1 LIEEKPRE
9 EEIIIDLS
17 KIPLKPL
24 GKKDIQMLEM
34 GLIIATLYSPEILE
48 LIRDPV
54 ERATWVDSLAV
65 AAAALAREK
74 AGYTVSQIAE
84 EVGRSE
90 TSIRAHLAG
99 KTKAGKL
106 VRETY
111 EKLKKGELRIVVPFI
126 KFKEQMTVLPEV
138 VKEVEESVKRKY
150 EEEINTLKSRVEVLE
165 KENSELKKRI
175 EDSEK
180 LLAEIR
186 EKLAPL
192 KDLLSKLGL

>member
-1 LIEEKPRE
+1 MSSSE
-9 EEIIIDLS
+9 EEFTIDLTN
-17 KIPLKPL
+17 IPLKPL
-24 GKKDIQMLEM
+24 GKKEIQMLEM

-90 TSIRAHLAG
+90 TTVRAHLAG

-111 EKLKKGELRIVVPFI
+111 EKLKRGELKIVVPFI
-126 KFKEQMTVLPEV
+126 KVKEQMIAPSEFT
-138 VKEVEESVKRKY
+138 KQVEELKKKY
-150 EEEINTLKSRVEVLE
+150 EEEVNTLKTRLEALE
-165 KENSELKKRI
+165 KENAELRKRV
-175 EDSEK
+175 EDFEK
-180 LLAEIR
+180 LFNVIR

-192 KDLLSKLGL
+192 KDLLNLIEAQQ